1 MPKENSFDI
10 SCEPNLQEL
19 DNALNQL
26 TKEVA
31 NRFDFKGS
39 EAAVLRD
46 DMKLKLG
53 AENELRMRNL
63 RDMLEEKMIKRGV
76 SIQFLSYG
84 DEEEALGGKRK
95 QEAVIQKGIPTD
107 QAKTIV
113 KFIKEKK
120 FKVQASIQ
128 SELVRVTGKDRDE
141 LQAVMAAVRGHHFG
155 LPLSFGN
162 YR

>member
-1 MPKENSFDI
+1 MAKDNSFDVT
-10 SCEPNLQEL
+10 CEPNLQEL

-26 TKEVA
+26 TKEIA

-39 EAAVLRD
+39 EAAAVRE
-46 DMKLKLG
+46 DMTLKLN
-53 AENELRMRNL
+53 ADNEMQMRNL

-76 SIQFLSYG
+76 ALQFLDYG
-84 DEEEALGGKRK
+84 EEEDSLGGKRK
-95 QEAVIQKGIPTD
+95 QVVTIRKGIPTD
-107 QAKTIV
+107 KGKEIT

-128 SELVRVTGKDRDE
+128 NETVRVSSKDRDQ
-141 LQAVMAAVRGHHFG
+141 LQAVIAALKGESFG